1 MTHTL
6 ISFLG
11 RGNSDRGKRYRKA
24 TYEFGPKQQ
33 QTTEF
38 FGLGL
43 TQYIQPDR
51 LLILGT
57 TGSMWDVLLFSLGLG
72 QEHDED
78 LLALTES
85 ADSDRTTQEELDRLI
100 TVVSERLGLQVI
112 LRLIPYG
119 RDADEQVEILQQM
132 ALDIADGDTVTLDVT
147 HGLRHLPM
155 LAQMSALYLRWV
167 KSVKIGGLY
176 YGALDMTRHS
186 VTPVM
191 NLKGLLDIADWT
203 GAVQSFDKDGDYG
216 VFKPL
221 IQEQLP
227 NAANLLQE
235 SAFYERTTR
244 PGQARGKL
252 RELHALLEWQPL
264 DGIGAL
270 FAPTL
275 KSRLSWFREEKLY
288 LRQQTLARLYLDH
301 GDFLRA
307 SLLGFEAFI
316 TRLMQ
321 QSGVTNCDNWS
332 QRDSIKQDYE
342 AQNKAIS
349 PRTAEYQRYCQLRD
363 LRNHLAHGNAPP
375 QAVIQQAL
383 ASVESLRD
391 FLGTLFND
399 LLPSDGPIKS

>member
-11 RGNSDRGKRYRKA
+11 RGNPDRGKRYRQA
-24 TYEFGPKQQ
+24 TYEFGAGQR

-43 TQYIQPDR
+43 TRWIGPDR

-72 QEHDED
+72 QQHDEA

-85 ADSDRTTQEELDRLI
+85 ADDDRTTQEELDRL
-100 TVVSERLGLQVI
+100 TSVVSERLGLPVT

-119 RDADEQVEILQQM
+119 RDTDEQVGILQRM
-132 ALDIADGDTVTLDVT
+132 ASDIAEGDAVTLDVT

-155 LAQMSALYLRWV
+155 LAQMSALYLRRV
-167 KSVKIGGLY
+167 KNVEIRGLY
-176 YGALDMTRHS
+176 YGALDMTHDGL
-186 VTPVM
+186 TPVM
-191 NLKGLLDIADWT
+191 NLRGLLDIADWT

-216 VFKPL
+216 VFASLMQAQSP
-221 IQEQLP
+221 
-227 NAANLLQE
+227 AAASLLRE

-252 RELHALLEWQPL
+252 RELAVVLDRQPL
-264 DGIGAL
+264 AGIGAL

-275 KSRLSWFREEKLY
+275 RNRLSWQEEDRLY
-288 LRQQTLARLYLDH
+288 LRQQALARLYLEHD
-301 GDFLRA
+301 DFLRA
-307 SLLGFEAFI
+307 ALLGFEAFI

-321 QSGVTNCDNWS
+321 QQGMTNPDNWT
-332 QRDSIKQDYE
+332 QRETVKKMYE
-342 AQNKAIS
+342 ARNKTIH
-349 PRTAEYQRYCQLRD
+349 PRSDEYQRYCLLRD
-363 LRNHLAHGNAPP
+363 LRNHLAHGNASP
-375 QAVIQQAL
+375 QAEIQKAL
-383 ASVESLRD
+383 ASAEQLRD
-391 FLGTLFND
+391 FLDD
-399 LLPSDGPIKS
+399 LLERLLP

>member
-11 RGNSDRGKRYRKA
+11 RGNLDRGKRYRQA
-24 TYEFGPKQQ
+24 TYEFGAGQR

-43 TQYIQPDR
+43 TRQVGPDR

-57 TGSMWDVLLFSLGLG
+57 TGSMWDVLLFSLGLD
-72 QEHDED
+72 QEHDEA

-85 ADSDRTTQEELDRLI
+85 ADADRTTQEELDRL
-100 TVVSERLGLQVI
+100 TPVVSERLGLQVT

-119 RDADEQVEILQQM
+119 RDAGEQVEILQRM
-132 ALDIADGDTVTLDVT
+132 ARDIAEGDAVTLDVT

-155 LAQMSALYLRWV
+155 LAQMSALYLRRV
-167 KSVKIGGLY
+167 KGVEVRGLY
-176 YGALDMTRHS
+176 YGVLDMTRDGI
-186 VTPVM
+186 TPVM
-191 NLKGLLDIADWT
+191 NLRGLLDIADWA

-216 VFKPL
+216 VFAPL
-221 IQEQLP
+221 IQAQTP
-227 NAANLLQE
+227 AAAGLLQE

-252 RELHALLEWQPL
+252 RDLDALLNREPL
-264 DGIGAL
+264 AGIGSL

-275 KSRLSWFREEKLY
+275 RARLSWHREDRLY
-288 LRQQTLARLYLDH
+288 LRQQALARLYLEH

-307 SLLGFEAFI
+307 ALLGFEAFI

-321 QSGVTNCDNWS
+321 QQGMTNPDNWI
-332 QRDSIKQDYE
+332 QRDNAKKDYE
-342 AQNKAIS
+342 AQNKTIH
-349 PRTAEYQRYCQLRD
+349 PRSDEYQRYCLLRD
-363 LRNHLAHGNAPP
+363 LRNHLAHGNVSP
-375 QAVIQQAL
+375 QVEIQKAL
-383 ASVESLRD
+383 AGAEQLRG
-391 FLGTLFND
+391 FLDELFER
-399 LLPSDGPIKS
+399 LLP